1 MLAVGLN
8 PLNSNSVIAVDLSLD
23 IDPLLEATS
32 EEIRHNL
39 LTASKEDRY
48 PIRDI
53 RLNKCP
59 FVVTKEVVTQKIN
72 HYLKIDWGK
81 VENRRLKLQNDWF
94 SETLLSA
101 FSVHPPMREE
111 DPDASLYDGF
121 LSNQDVA
128 KMKPFNEAI
137 KENRWLDIHFTESRL
152 NSLATRLKARSFPH
166 CMSESEQRNWGNFVR
181 KKLTSDGPWLG
192 IDEYFEKIGELSKN
206 ALDRPNTSDHLI
218 LEDLM
223 KHGRKLASRYQI
235 DLDKA

>member
-1 MLAVGLN
+1 MTLN
-8 PLNSNSVIAVDLSLD
+8 
-23 IDPLLEATS
+23 
-32 EEIRHNL
+32 
-39 LTASKEDRY
+39 
-48 PIRDI
+48 
-53 RLNKCP
+53 
-59 FVVTKEVVTQKIN
+59 
-72 HYLKIDWGK
+72 
-81 VENRRLKLQNDWF
+81 
-94 SETLLSA
+94 
-101 FSVHPPMREE
+101 
-111 DPDASLYDGF
+111 
-121 LSNQDVA
+121 NQDVA

-218 LEDLM
+218 LEDLI